1 MMGRGRLR
9 VYVGYAAGVGKTF
22 AMLEDGRR
30 RRARGTDVVIGF
42 LETYGRPS
50 TQAAAGDLEV
60 LPRRVRGGSAGEAD
74 VAAILDR
81 HPDVIL
87 VDELA
92 HTNESG
98 SANAKRWQDI
108 EELLSAGIDVI
119 STVNIQHLESLVD
132 VVERITGAPQT
143 QTVPDSILRA
153 ADQLELVDM
162 TPQALRR
169 RMAHGNV
176 YPVEMVDAA
185 LSQAFREES
194 LAALRELSLLWMA
207 DRVDEALWRQRR
219 EDISTERWETRE
231 RILVG
236 IAGSPQDD
244 VLIRRA
250 ARMAARRGGELLAVH
265 VMSGVRST
273 AVPQLASRREL
284 VEQVG
289 GRYEEVLGDRVPDAL
304 LDVARAEHVTQIVL
318 GASDRS
324 WWEAL
329 VGRSVVQ
336 SVLRDS
342 GPIDVHVISEEPGPR
357 HHPLRS
363 KRRGDLSPRRRVV
376 AALVGALALGLLTLL
391 IDTFDRELALASVVL
406 LYVTAVVVIA
416 AAGGLWPAIAAAV
429 ASSLLINWFFTPP
442 VHTWTIAESEDVVG
456 LVVFLIVAAVVS
468 LLVGREARQRAAAQ
482 RGRAEAE
489 ALARLAARLAA
500 EDDPLPG
507 LVENLRATFG
517 LDSVAV
523 LRRTDGDEGWSRE
536 AAAGADPPSDPEQG
550 TDLVELGRETV
561 LVLRGSPMPAES
573 VRVLQAFGAQLTVA
587 IRGRALAREAAEAA
601 SLAEVDAL
609 RTAILAAVSHDLR
622 TPLASIKASVS
633 SLRDPE
639 VAWTQRDTAEFL
651 ETIES
656 ETDRL
661 TNLVENL
668 LDMSRLQTG
677 ALHLVLRTVGL
688 DEVVPRALSS
698 LGDSGRDVV
707 VDVPE
712 ELARV
717 EVDPGLLERAVANI
731 AANART
737 WSADRPVRIQGSQS
751 GGRVELRIVDR
762 GPGVPREE
770 RARIFQPFQRL
781 GDRTGTDG
789 VGLGLAVARG
799 FVEAMGGE
807 LRVEDTPGGGLTM
820 VIGLQAVAP

>member
-1 MMGRGRLR
+1 MERGHLR
-9 VYVGYAAGVGKTF
+9 VYVGYAPGVGKTF
-22 AMLEDGRR
+22 AMLEEGRR
-30 RRARGTDVVIGF
+30 RRARGTDVVVGYV
-42 LETYGRPS
+42 ETYGRPD
-50 TQAAAGDLEV
+50 TEAATADLEV
-60 LPRRVRGGSAGEAD
+60 VPRRMPGSSADEAD
-74 VAAILDR
+74 VEAILER
-81 HPDVIL
+81 HPEVAL

-92 HTNESG
+92 HTNLRG
-98 SANAKRWQDI
+98 SRNAKRWQDI

-132 VVERITGAPQT
+132 VAERITGSPQT
-143 QTVPDSILRA
+143 ETVPDEVLRA

-185 LSQAFREES
+185 LSHAFRDES

-207 DRVDEALWRQRR
+207 DRVDEARQRR
-219 EDISTERWETRE
+219 RAEGAAIERWETRE

-236 IAGSPQDD
+236 VAGTPQDD
-244 VLIRRA
+244 ALIRRA
-250 ARMAARRGGELLAVH
+250 ARMAVRRGGELLAVH
-265 VMSGVRST
+265 VVSGARST
-273 AVPQLASRREL
+273 AVPRLAPRRDL

-289 GRYEEVLGDRVPDAL
+289 GRFEEVLGDRIPDAL
-304 LDVARAEHVTQIVL
+304 LDVARAEHATQIVL
-318 GASDRS
+318 GSSGRRRWDL
-324 WWEAL
+324 L
-329 VGRSVVQ
+329 VGRSVVR
-336 SVLRDS
+336 SVIRDS
-342 GPIDVHVISEEPGPR
+342 GPIDVHVISQDPAPPY
-357 HHPLRS
+357 HPLRS
-363 KRRGDLSPRRRVV
+363 KRRGDLSTRRRVGATLIGA
-376 AALVGALALGLLTLL
+376 AALALLTLL

-442 VHTWTIAESEDVVG
+442 IHTWTIAESEDVVG
-456 LVVFLIVAAVVS
+456 LVVFLVVAAIVS
-468 LLVGREARQRAAAQ
+468 LLVGREARQRADAQ

-523 LRRTDGDEGWSRE
+523 LRRVEGDEGWTRE
-536 AAAGADPPSDPEQG
+536 AAAGADPPDRPEQG

-561 LVLRGSPMPAES
+561 LVLRGPPMPAES

-587 IRGRALAREAAEAA
+587 IRGRALARDAAEAA

-609 RTAILAAVSHDLR
+609 RTAILAGVSHDLR

-633 SLRDPE
+633 SLRDHE
-639 VAWTQRDTAEFL
+639 VAWSAKDTAEFL

-677 ALHLVLRTVGL
+677 ALKLVLRIVGL
-688 DEVVPRALSS
+688 DEVVPRALAS
-698 LGDSGRDVV
+698 LGDSGRGMV

-737 WSADRPVRIQGSQS
+737 WSTNGPVRIQGSQS
-751 GGRVELRIVDR
+751 GGRVELRVVDR
-762 GPGVPREE
+762 GPGVPREDRE
-770 RARIFQPFQRL
+770 RIFQPFQRL
-781 GDRTGTDG
+781 GDRSGTDG

-807 LRVEDTPGGGLTM
+807 LKVEDTPGGGLTM
-820 VIGLQAVAP
+820 VIGLKAVTP